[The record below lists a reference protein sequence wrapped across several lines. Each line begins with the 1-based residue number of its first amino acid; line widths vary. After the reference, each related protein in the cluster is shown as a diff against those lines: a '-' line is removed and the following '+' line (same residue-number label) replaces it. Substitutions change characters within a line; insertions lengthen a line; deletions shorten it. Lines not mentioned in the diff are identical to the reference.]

1 MRHSMSSIKTNFEVP
16 RGDDPV
22 KQGQRLAQ
30 DLSSNFKAI
39 NNLFG
44 GLNVQSLV
52 LPVGTVIHSMLT
64 VDQFQAEASSSW
76 ILANGQDCTGSKYT
90 SITGFTTVPD
100 MTGRFLRGKGT
111 NNPDGDRPLGEYHAD
126 KVISHNHT
134 GGANTAAGF
143 AVNPNEGATIGA
155 GTGYYGGNETAPKS
169 ITVNIFIKIN

>member
-1 MRHSMSSIKTNFEVP
+1 MSSIKTNFEMP
-16 RGDDPV
+16 RGTDPT
-22 KQGQRLAQ
+22 KQAQRLAQ

-44 GLNVQSLV
+44 GLNIQSLI
-52 LPVGTVIHSMLT
+52 LPVGTVVHSMLT
-64 VDQFQAEASSSW
+64 VEQFQLEASDAW
-76 ILANGQDCTGSKYT
+76 ILSNGQTCAGSKYAA
-90 SITGFTTVPD
+90 ITGFTTVPD
-100 MTGRFLRGKGT
+100 MTGRFLRGKGA

-134 GGANTAAGF
+134 GGANDAYGYD
-143 AVNPNEGATIGA
+143 VLPSKGATVGA